1 MSLQR
6 RERRRLKRARPSKT
20 VPFPIRN
27 VADLKNAIQA
37 FGRAKNK
44 AKVKRHIIKRA
55 RALGKVSL
63 LPESWGITAAAG
75 NELRERLAE
84 FSTVE
89 SADEKKIRQLL
100 QDRGAAIPDTP
111 EEKAVKAEDAKEAEA
126 KYTPKTQPRDYNG
139 QFRTVLAR
147 IKEDLGV
154 SGNQAVVE
162 KLQATE
168 QFENTGDYAGAVKS
182 ALDLKNDIDR
192 LDDGALNAD
201 SIGNLRETVKDL
213 STTLAKLPLPFK
225 NQAAKVRFSDLPP
238 TLRDLIDDF
247 ITRVEDK
254 IGTEDAESAVAD
266 MKSFKSGSDVFSQAE
281 ISSQMNK
288 LLRLLT

>member
-1 MSLQR
+1 M
-6 RERRRLKRARPSKT
+6 
-20 VPFPIRN
+20 
-27 VADLKNAIQA
+27 
-37 FGRAKNK
+37 
-44 AKVKRHIIKRA
+44 
-55 RALGKVSL
+55 

-154 SGNQAVVE
+154 SGNQAVIE

-182 ALDLKNDIDR
+182 ALDLKNDIER